1 MSGCWLWVFCAPL
14 CNAPVPVRRF
24 APGTG
29 SADVPERNYGRAPQK
44 WPHAGSS
51 PDEGSGTL
59 VCPQSA
65 ENRENADWTSA
76 L

>member
-1 MSGCWLWVFCAPL
+1 MCVFSAPL
-14 CNAPVPVRRF
+14 CNAPVPLQMS
-24 APGTG
+24 APEKA
-29 SADVPERNYGRAPQK
+29 SVDVPECNYGKAPQT
-44 WPHAGSS
+44 WHHAGSS

-65 ENRENADWTSA
+65 ENRENADWTSV